1 MLANAPQTVVES
13 TSRATSCE
21 IGDETVIL
29 DFESGQYF
37 ALNTVGTAI
46 WRYLQTPCTFA
57 VLCDRLMAESEVP
70 PGRCQAKVSALV
82 EQLAEHGLVRLRA

>member
-1 MLANAPQTVVES
+1 MPEHAPQTVVES
-13 TSRATSCE
+13 TSQATSCE

-57 VLCDRLMAESEVP
+57 ALCDRLVAEYEVP
-70 PGRCQAKVSALV
+70 PARCQAEVSQLV